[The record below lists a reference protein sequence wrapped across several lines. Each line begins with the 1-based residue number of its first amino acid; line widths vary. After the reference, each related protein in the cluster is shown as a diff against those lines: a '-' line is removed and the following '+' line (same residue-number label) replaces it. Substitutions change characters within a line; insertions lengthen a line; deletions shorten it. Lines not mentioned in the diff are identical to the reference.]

1 MYCSKCGKEIPEGEN
16 LCNSCKEK
24 INRANAEIR
33 TDSLKEKIINNKKF
47 FISLL
52 VLIILTIFIFILVN
66 SNNSNSKVNKALENE
81 AISCAQDLKDNR
93 LFSVTIGAEE
103 EEFEIFEIKWSAN
116 SSGQRLIFIDA
127 QTDSSN
133 RAVYAYIDGEYA
145 GSDNLADMSTAI
157 YNSPD
162 EIEMIENS
170 KQIKETWENTNNEIN
185 VENIM
190 KGIK

>member
-1 MYCSKCGKEIPEGEN
+1 MYCSKCGKEIQDGKN
-16 LCNSCKEK
+16 ICNSCKEK
-24 INRANAEIR
+24 INKVNEETRKNN
-33 TDSLKEKIINNKKF
+33 LKDKIINNKKF

-66 SNNSNSKVNKALENE
+66 SNNSNSKVNKALESE

-93 LFSVTIGAEE
+93 LFSFTIGSE

-127 QTDSSN
+127 QTDSNN
-133 RAVYAYIDGEYA
+133 RAIYAYIDGEYA
-145 GSDNLADMSTAI
+145 GSDNLADMSTTI

-162 EIEMIENS
+162 EIEMIKNS
-170 KQIKETWENTNNEIN
+170 KQIKETWENSSNEIN
-185 VENIM
+185 VENIL
-190 KGIK
+190 KELK

>member
-1 MYCSKCGKEIPEGEN
+1 MYCSKCGKEIAEGEN

-24 INRANAEIR
+24 INKANAENR
-33 TDSLKEKIINNKKF
+33 ANNLKEKIINNKKF

-52 VLIILTIFIFILVN
+52 VLIILTVFIFILVN

-81 AISCAQDLKDNR
+81 VISCAQDLKDNR
-93 LFSVTIGAEE
+93 LFSFTIGAE

-133 RAVYAYIDGEYA
+133 RAIHAYIDGEYA

-170 KQIKETWENTNNEIN
+170 KQIKETWENTTNEIN

-190 KGIK
+190 KEIK